1 MTDATRAAL
10 AITAISAHHHAWARR
25 VVPDLVVGLVRAS
38 EAWRA
43 RALAAESEVGRL
55 RRIVRLDRDTLQSA
69 AEEGGP

>member
-10 AITAISAHHHAWARR
+10 AIAAISAHHHAWARR
-25 VVPDLVVGLVRAS
+25 VVPDLVVGLVRAR
-38 EAWRA
+38 ETWRA

>member
-10 AITAISAHHHAWARR
+10 AITAIAAHHHAWARR
-25 VVPDLVVGLVRAS
+25 VVPDLVVGLVRAR
-38 EAWRA
+38 ETWRA

-55 RRIVRLDRDTLQSA
+55 RRIVRLDRDTLPIA